1 MKFRFLFISSLF
13 LICTF
18 SLYGQDKDTSINRAM
33 NNINQAVLQAQLDF
47 LASDWTEGRETGKRG
62 EYLAADYIASLLKLY
77 GVKPGGDYTGRKDL
91 TNLQGK
97 GEKTYFQ
104 NFILIKTTP
113 DEEQIIKIRTTD
125 GNTLKTIDLTKNIDF
140 IMRPPDKGMEIEAPV
155 VFVGYGFKNEKL
167 RYDDFSKLDLKGRFI
182 LKLSG
187 NPGFAKNVL
196 SPSELSA
203 ASRESESTARKM
215 GAIGIIEFNPNST
228 VVGSQP
234 ENEFLNMSPSE
245 NNRISGRPW
254 ADYSLPGKN
263 SPETFIR
270 ITVSVKTANE
280 ILDGTGFILEDY
292 IKRSESGT
300 NNPLPPL
307 MGKSIYLKTTVK
319 EESIKVRNVIGVIE
333 GKNPDQVIVLGAH
346 YDHMGILN
354 GYTWNGADD
363 NGSGTVGVLTIAK
376 ATMETG
382 NKPDKTLIFA
392 LWTAEEEGFL
402 GSRYFVDNLTY
413 PIKNLRLNINFDMIS
428 RYVSDNEPKK
438 VAMIYT
444 EAFPVFRIITEENLK
459 IYGIDLD
466 IDFQPSKD
474 PPGGSDHRSFTAIG
488 IPVMRFKPGH
498 REEYH
503 TPADETET
511 VNWDIMEK
519 IVKISFVN
527 VWELANKDW

>member
-1 MKFRFLFISSLF
+1 
-13 LICTF
+13 
-18 SLYGQDKDTSINRAM
+18 
-33 NNINQAVLQAQLDF
+33 
-47 LASDWTEGRETGKRG
+47 
-62 EYLAADYIASLLKLY
+62 
-77 GVKPGGDYTGRKDL
+77 
-91 TNLQGK
+91 
-97 GEKTYFQ
+97 
-104 NFILIKTTP
+104 
-113 DEEQIIKIRTTD
+113 
-125 GNTLKTIDLTKNIDF
+125 
-140 IMRPPDKGMEIEAPV
+140 
-155 VFVGYGFKNEKL
+155 
-167 RYDDFSKLDLKGRFI
+167 
-182 LKLSG
+182 
-187 NPGFAKNVL
+187 
-196 SPSELSA
+196 
-203 ASRESESTARKM
+203 
-215 GAIGIIEFNPNST
+215 
-228 VVGSQP
+228 
-234 ENEFLNMSPSE
+234 
-245 NNRISGRPW
+245 
-254 ADYSLPGKN
+254 
-263 SPETFIR
+263 
-270 ITVSVKTANE
+270 
-280 ILDGTGFILEDY
+280 
-292 IKRSESGT
+292 
-300 NNPLPPL
+300 
-307 MGKSIYLKTTVK
+307 
-319 EESIKVRNVIGVIE
+319 
-333 GKNPDQVIVLGAH
+333 
-346 YDHMGILN
+346 MGILN